1 MGNRLI
7 VTDDEPIEEGRL
19 WLVNGSE
26 FDVDFYL
33 NYDPVAYV
41 QGIEA
46 RSIGAVFRLKDSENR
61 PYGEYTL
68 EAREADKP
76 NSPVLASASAQ
87 LAEKKGF
94 EAVFYEKA
102 PGEYEMAI
110 FENDYSGC
118 EDPRMEIRH
127 GALQQEISW
136 RLRPS
141 GENPEITPDT
151 RMGSLEQGQYQVVE
165 DITENDYFFEVF
177 VDGELSTFYVDLDSP
192 PELNKYFT
200 VHVLG
205 DLPTFGVTSIEEYDE
220 TYIKPASVEPP
231 VPVGTE
237 GNWMQMH
244 EIEVPVA
251 PGVPDSISMP
261 MDAYAQVDDNQPT
274 EFMVESVV
282 GYETNNVE
290 TTVRASDADGIVT
303 DFLVDSVE
311 PKYDGF
317 EFLDNTFDRA
327 TTIGGT
333 SSQVLRTLADVPV
346 GSYELTLVANRESL
360 NADFDAVDEA
370 DYDALVIPGGRAP
383 AHDLRGRRPEAVDLP
398 VPRSRGRAVHAHARR
413 GAGRAGTGA
422 AAPDAQFPLA
432 RRDRRLGQ
440 PRAGSGVSAP
450 GERRRRRRPLR
461 AVRDGTGGRRK
472 RRDDRAPRRH
482 RRGRCARRRRRRGA
496 GRTSRRGTGSPA
508 PHRRGLGAAGP
519 GGKPPRGRSRPA

>member
-1 MGNRLI
+1 MEVRLCSLQ
-7 VTDDEPIEEGRL
+7 EE
-19 WLVNGSE
+19 V
-26 FDVDFYL
+26 
-33 NYDPVAYV
+33 
-41 QGIEA
+41 
-46 RSIGAVFRLKDSENR
+46 
-61 PYGEYTL
+61 
-68 EAREADKP
+68 
-76 NSPVLASASAQ
+76 
-87 LAEKKGF
+87 
-94 EAVFYEKA
+94 
-102 PGEYEMAI
+102 
-110 FENDYSGC
+110 
-118 EDPRMEIRH
+118 
-127 GALQQEISW
+127 SW

-141 GENPEITPDT
+141 NTADPRIAADVRTGTLRQGEF
-151 RMGSLEQGQYQVVE
+151 QVVD

-205 DLPTFGVTSIEEYDE
+205 DLPTFGVGSIEEYRE
-220 TYIKPASVEPP
+220 TYLAGNSVPP
-231 VPVGTE
+231 VPE
-237 GNWMQMH
+237 GEEDRWMQTH

-360 NADFDAVDEA
+360 NADAYTTVSVEVKEIDFARLYDLVDMYESMDDLSGQVAQDMRVKLKNAEDDYAKDKLEKACKKLEEFAKVAA
-370 DYDALVIPGGRAP
+370 DTK
-383 AHDLRGRRPEAVDLP
+383 
-398 VPRSRGRAVHAHARR
+398 
-413 GAGRAGTGA
+413 GAGATEQA
-422 AAPDAQFPLA
+422 AKDFELETK
-432 RRDRRLGQ
+432 RLQENINCG
-440 PRAGSGVSAP
+440 
-450 GERRRRRRPLR
+450 
-461 AVRDGTGGRRK
+461 
-472 RRDDRAPRRH
+472 
-482 RRGRCARRRRRRGA
+482 
-496 GRTSRRGTGSPA
+496 
-508 PHRRGLGAAGP
+508 
-519 GGKPPRGRSRPA
+519 